1 MNPASANGWKMV
13 AAASALL
20 LSVGLVERDVHAAAS
35 SATNQ
40 SALQPIG
47 MEGSVAVV
55 LPRADYRLRPLDD
68 RTELLLRIDSIHP
81 VTNGLHRYQLHY
93 IGFEPGVYSLAD
105 FMVNPDGSRPEELA
119 AIRVPVHARLP
130 DDHNGQLNLHVP
142 DRFPFIGGYRAMLG
156 TLGVIWIGGFVAYAM
171 ANRKKRPPAVEIYEI
186 PTPSLAE
193 RLRPLVEA
201 AARGELNVAG
211 QANLERLLIGYWR
224 EKLNLPDQRMADALR
239 QLKAH
244 GDAGDLLRA
253 LERWLHRPGGVS
265 PEEVSALLR
274 PYHNIPVASAT
285 RGGVPA

>member
-1 MNPASANGWKMV
+1 VAGALLRPWPTVAISAALILSTWLTGNLQ
-13 AAASALL
+13 AAAPSPTNP
-20 LSVGLVERDVHAAAS
+20 SVV
-35 SATNQ
+35 
-40 SALQPIG
+40 QPIG
-47 MEGSVAVV
+47 MEGSVAVM

-68 RTELLLRIDSIHP
+68 RTELLLRIDRVEP
-81 VTNGLHRYQLHY
+81 ATNGQHRYQLHY

-105 FMVNPDGSRPEELA
+105 FMVNPDGSRPVELA
-119 AIRVPVHARLP
+119 TIRVPVHARLP

-171 ANRKKRPPAVEIYEI
+171 ANRKKRPPAFEIYEI
-186 PTPSLAE
+186 PTLSLAE

-244 GDAGDLLRA
+244 GEAGDLLRA

-265 PEEVSALLR
+265 TEEVSALLR
-274 PYHNIPVASAT
+274 PYHNIPVAGAT
-285 RGGVPA
+285 REGVPA